1 MRFPFSGIT
10 ILLNPEIPHPL
21 ATFISSFKLPK
32 GAKRFEDLQIL
43 DTITQQ
49 KKEKTS
55 YHIVLEAI
63 KKGKEKK
70 GRIYL
75 KIPDRTDL
83 TPREEEALIALGT
96 VGVAL
101 LILAP
106 LWVFGVALP
115 WLMQW
120 AQS

>member
-1 MRFPFSGIT
+1 MSDMLIPPRECQASDWARLLRLYRSGRY
-10 ILLNPEIPHPL
+10 
-21 ATFISSFKLPK
+21 LP
-32 GAKRFEDLQIL
+32 AANDPDYSYQHYRRSDVSALQIL
-43 DTITQQ
+43 
-49 KKEKTS
+49 
-55 YHIVLEAI
+55 
-63 KKGKEKK
+63 
-70 GRIYL
+70 
-75 KIPDRTDL
+75 
-83 TPREEEALIALGT
+83 LGT